1 MDNIRWTASPEQSLL
16 LRQGPQGL
24 DEDDEEGEE
33 SRLELTFD
41 ALDADIH
48 LDNSVR
54 SNPRLNALSG
64 HASSAGMTDISEGPR
79 TQKTIDRWSAS
90 TGKPATMT
98 LKEQEKVIDELKKE
112 SFSLKLKVYF
122 LEDRLAKMSPE
133 HVDQALNENI
143 EMKVKLQKMHS
154 ELKQYKRLLVEAHA
168 AIEALQ
174 AQKNCDL
181 QHGMTEE
188 QEEDYRNA
196 ITETLN
202 LKETLKQLS
211 DRISAME
218 QEAKIKD
225 LELEDLHARLG
236 ELDAQANTIEDL
248 KDLSGKYEAQI
259 ADLQDR
265 LAEYEQNESR
275 MMEKSRADE
284 GWEARCREL
293 DQNLGASIEHRSDLE
308 NELALTQRENA
319 ELNRQLELHRDELSK
334 ARIDSAELSHQLE
347 EEREQ
352 MRQVQDMHANDM
364 RALSERWTLDR
375 QQLREQL
382 SDMDADMEE
391 LRKANEQ
398 LEAQAQDLLAWR
410 NEDAARHDQELADL
424 VAELEDKAVEL
435 DQMRKELG
443 RMDDVLQDKD
453 TKISELQDKVDLLE
467 LMRRDNDAVHEEVIA
482 TLRSKMQAEL
492 AANPDAASVPLHDFQ
507 QMSEELALIEE
518 RNHRL
523 ESQLRMEIDQRIAIE
538 SSSRDRESNG
548 LDRWRDEREELE
560 RNYADILHDLQ
571 DKLTAASEQ
580 ITELGNELDERDSQL
595 RYYKEQLNL
604 ASKQSK
610 EVEERYEEMELR
622 LNSDLEATT
631 AELMDIRQEF
641 EQIRASR
648 VEKSDLLHSRSN
660 EVDRLNV
667 KTRRLNDTM
676 AALEGEK
683 EQLET
688 DLRDRKTTIA
698 MLKSRL
704 AELELQVSK
713 NQRDE
718 DTSSETSKSD
728 LVERNS
734 LLLTVLQHLESILGG
749 DSRLD
754 TNMLPKPSANFVYFS
769 NHLISRLKS
778 LSKLFIL
785 FEKKGK
791 ELEDKSTGQLIH
803 LKKQLDLKL
812 KQMDRFE
819 TIVRNAADRQR
830 KWREQLVYKQKEN
843 EELQVKLQ
851 LLART
856 IAELKARSGTS
867 ERAQDYEVRYKQ
879 AERKLQLEKSRAV
892 DAEERWNARLR
903 ELERRT
909 REAEER
915 VLRERQGAKE
925 KLAALQDVNVTAQ
938 KTIENLQ
945 RKIDQLMRP

>member
-1 MDNIRWTASPEQSLL
+1 M

-24 DEDDEEGEE
+24 DEDDEEAEE

-54 SNPRLNALSG
+54 SNPRLNAHNG
-64 HASSAGMTDISEGPR
+64 HASSAGMTDISEGPK

-202 LKETLKQLS
+202 LQETLKQLS
-211 DRISAME
+211 GRISALE
-218 QEAKIKD
+218 EEAKIKD

-236 ELDAQANTIEDL
+236 ELDTQANTIEDL
-248 KDLSGKYEAQI
+248 RDLTGKYEAQI
-259 ADLQDR
+259 AELEDR
-265 LAEYEQNESR
+265 LAEYEQNTSR

-293 DQNLGASIEHRSDLE
+293 DKDLGASMEHRSDLE
-308 NELALTQRENA
+308 NELALTRRENA
-319 ELNRQLELHRDELSK
+319 ELNHQLELHRDELSK

-364 RALSERWTLDR
+364 RTLSERWTLDR

-382 SDMDADMEE
+382 SDMDVDMEE

-410 NEDAARHDQELADL
+410 NEDAARHDQEL
-424 VAELEDKAVEL
+424 EDKAVEF
-435 DQMRKELG
+435 DQLRKELG

-453 TKISELQDKVDLLE
+453 TKIAELQDKIDLLE

-482 TLRSKMQAEL
+482 SLRSKMQAEL
-492 AANPDAASVPLHDFQ
+492 AANPDASSVPLHDFQ
-507 QMSEELALIEE
+507 QMSEELALKDKQNRI
-518 RNHRL
+518 L

-538 SSSRDRESNG
+538 SSTRDRESNG
-548 LDRWRDEREELE
+548 LDRWRDEREQLE
-560 RNYADILHDLQ
+560 RNYEDLVHDLQ
-571 DKLTAASEQ
+571 GKLTTASEQ
-580 ITELGNELDERDSQL
+580 IRELGNELDERDSQL

-631 AELMDIRQEF
+631 AELFDIRQEF

-648 VEKSDLLHSRSN
+648 VENSDLLQSRSN
-660 EVDRLNV
+660 EMDRLNV
-667 KTRRLNDTM
+667 KARRLTDNL
-676 AALEGEK
+676 AALESQK
-683 EQLET
+683 EQLELS
-688 DLRDRKTTIA
+688 LRDRNA
-698 MLKSRL
+698 AVGLLKSRL
-704 AELELQVSK
+704 HELELEISK

-718 DTSSETSKSD
+718 DTSGETSKSD

-754 TNMLPKPSANFVYFS
+754 SNMLPKPSANFAYFS
-769 NHLISRLKS
+769 KHLISRLKS
-778 LSKLFIL
+778 LSRLFIL

-791 ELEDKSTGQLIH
+791 ELEDKACGQFII

-830 KWREQLVYKQKEN
+830 KWREQLVYKQREN

-851 LLART
+851 LFART
-856 IAELKARSGTS
+856 IAELKARSGSS

-909 REAEER
+909 KEAEER

-925 KLAALQDVNVTAQ
+925 KLAALQDVNMSAQ

-945 RKIDQLMRP
+945 RKNDQLMRP

>member
-1 MDNIRWTASPEQSLL
+1 M

-24 DEDDEEGEE
+24 DEDDEEAEE

-54 SNPRLNALSG
+54 SNPRLNAHSG
-64 HASSAGMTDISEGPR
+64 HASSAGMTDISEGPK

-112 SFSLKLKVYF
+112 CFSLKLKVYF

-211 DRISAME
+211 DRISALE
-218 QEAKIKD
+218 EEAKLKD
-225 LELEDLHARLG
+225 LELEDLHSRLG

-259 ADLQDR
+259 ADLQLR

-293 DQNLGASIEHRSDLE
+293 DAKLGASMKHQSDLE
-308 NELALTQRENA
+308 NELTLTRRENA
-319 ELNRQLELHRDELSK
+319 ELNHQLELHRDELSK
-334 ARIDSAELSHQLE
+334 ARIDSADLSHQLD

-352 MRQVQDMHANDM
+352 MRQIQDMHANDM

-382 SDMDADMEE
+382 ADMDVDLEE

-398 LEAQAQDLLAWR
+398 LEAQAHDLLAWR

-424 VAELEDKAVEL
+424 VAELEDKGVEL
-435 DQMRKELG
+435 DQLRKELG
-443 RMDDVLQDKD
+443 GMDDILQEKD
-453 TKISELQDKVDLLE
+453 TKISELQDQIDLLE
-467 LMRRDNDAVHEEVIA
+467 RMRRDNDAVHEEVIA

-492 AANPDAASVPLHDFQ
+492 AANPDASSVPLHDFQ
-507 QMSEELALIEE
+507 QMSEELALMEQQ
-518 RNHRL
+518 NHRL
-523 ESQLRMEIDQRIAIE
+523 ESQLRMETDQRRALE

-548 LDRWRDEREELE
+548 LDRWREEREQLE
-560 RNYADILHDLQ
+560 RNYEDMLHDLQ
-571 DKLTAASEQ
+571 DKLTTQISE
-580 ITELGNELDERDSQL
+580 LNNELDERDNQL

-631 AELMDIRQEF
+631 AELLDIRQEF

-660 EVDRLNV
+660 EVDRLHV

-676 AALEGEK
+676 AALEGQK

-688 DLRDRKTTIA
+688 DLRDRHLTIA
-698 MLKSRL
+698 MLKTRL
-704 AELELQVSK
+704 HELELQVSK
-713 NQRDE
+713 NQKDE

-754 TNMLPKPSANFVYFS
+754 SNMLPKPSANFVYFS

-791 ELEDKSTGQLIH
+791 ELEDKSSGQLTSMPIESNRH
-803 LKKQLDLKL
+803 FRKQLDLKL
-812 KQMDRFE
+812 RQMDRFE

-830 KWREQLVYKQKEN
+830 KWRDQLVYKQREN

-851 LLART
+851 LFSKT
-856 IAELKARSGTS
+856 IAELKARSGSS
-867 ERAQDYEVRYKQ
+867 ERTQDYEIRYKQ
-879 AERKLQLEKSRAV
+879 AERKLQLERNRAV

-925 KLAALQDVNVTAQ
+925 KLAALQDVNASAQ